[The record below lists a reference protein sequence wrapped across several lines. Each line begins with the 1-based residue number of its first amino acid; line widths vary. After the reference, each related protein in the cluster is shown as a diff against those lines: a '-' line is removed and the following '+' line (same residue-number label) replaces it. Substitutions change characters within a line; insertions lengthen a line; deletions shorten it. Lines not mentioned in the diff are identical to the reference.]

1 MAQDLPTPGD
11 TQDPGNTAPATP
23 GGAPSLHQHAL
34 DAERS
39 LEQLATG
46 LAQSGVSDGVVSS
59 VTKMAEMMRQLVG
72 ALGAGQEVT
81 GDAQPPADQALAPT
95 PPTQPRTVAGAAHG
109 LMADMQAANS
119 PHA

>member
-1 MAQDLPTPGD
+1 MAQAIPAPTGA
-11 TQDPGNTAPATP
+11 QDPGNTVPATP

-46 LAQSGVSDGVVSS
+46 LAQSGVSDPVVSS

-81 GDAQPPADQALAPT
+81 GDSQPPADEAIASP

-109 LMADMQAANS
+109 LMADMQTANS